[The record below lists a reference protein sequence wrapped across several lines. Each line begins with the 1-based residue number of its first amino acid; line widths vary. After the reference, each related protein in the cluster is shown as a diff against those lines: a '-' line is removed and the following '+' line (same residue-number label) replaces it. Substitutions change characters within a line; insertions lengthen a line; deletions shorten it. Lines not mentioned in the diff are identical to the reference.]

1 MFFFNTEMEMKKSEI
16 MEFGLKNDVKGDFL
30 SFKNIVWHLL
40 GIFMQPKFIL
50 RHKKHI
56 LPVFMIVLNVN
67 FITCG
72 LRWYH
77 KLRPCHMLMIPGYHS
92 VFGGY

>member
-1 MFFFNTEMEMKKSEI
+1 
-16 MEFGLKNDVKGDFL
+16 
-30 SFKNIVWHLL
+30 
-40 GIFMQPKFIL
+40 MQPKFIL

-77 KLRPCHMLMIPGYHS
+77 KLRPCLKRKRIKFINYLFFLLFYLNGILVSTCENMSMIPLNLSQGITPLMS
-92 VFGGY
+92 KF